1 MLVTETDSTMCPECG
16 AYFVSRRVDVAVQ
29 RHMRWVH
36 RGLAL
41 LR

>member
-1 MLVTETDSTMCPECG
+1 MLLTEIDSTMCPECG
-16 AYFVSRRVDVAVQ
+16 AYFVRRDVDAAVR
-29 RHMRWVH
+29 RHLRWVH